1 MENQD
6 KLFEYLKR
14 TAAELQETRKRLRRI
29 EAGDSEPLAIVAMGC
44 RFPGGIRAP
53 RDLWRLLERGGDAIG
68 PFPTDRGWDLSQ
80 IYDPDPDHSGTS
92 YVAEGGFLDEVAAF
106 DPGFFGISPRE
117 ALAMDPQ
124 QRLLLE
130 ISWEAFE
137 NAGIDPAAMRGSA
150 TGVFVGAGASGYEVT
165 SEEASGYQ
173 ITGSATSIISGR
185 VAYTLGLEG
194 PSVTIDTACSS
205 SLVAMHLAAKALRS
219 GECSMALA
227 GGVTVM
233 PRPGTFVDFSRQ
245 QGLAAD
251 GRCKP
256 YAEAADGTG
265 WSEGAGVLLLER
277 LSDARRRGH
286 PVLAVITGS
295 ATNGDGASNGLT
307 APNGPAQQRVIRA
320 ALAGAGLTPSDV
332 DMVEGHGTGT
342 RLGDPIEAGALLATY
357 GQDRPEGRPL
367 RLGSVKSNFGHTQAA
382 AGAAGVIKVVLAMQH
397 GVMPR
402 TLHVDR
408 PSGQVE
414 WATGEIELLTRAQSW
429 PAGDRPRRAG
439 VSAFGISGTNAH
451 VIVEEPPASVPAHSA
466 EELTDQGPAPA
477 PLTGVVPLVL
487 SARGPEALSGQAAGL
502 RELLDGEA
510 GPALA
515 DVAWSAATT
524 RSVFENRAVVLG
536 AADSAA
542 DAVRELAALQD
553 GTPAEHTVSGVAR
566 TGTRVGFLFAG
577 QGSQRAGMAAGLYAA
592 SPVFAAAFDEACAL
606 IEGHLALP
614 VRDVALGTAA
624 DAGELANQTV
634 YAQSALFALQ
644 VGVVAMLA
652 AVGVAPAAVAGHSV
666 GEVAAAHAVGALP
679 LAQACALV
687 AARGRLMQALPTG
700 GAMTSIAAPE
710 AEVLAA
716 LDGVEGVHIAAVNGP
731 SATVV
736 SGEKDAVDAV
746 AAVFADRGT
755 RVRSLRVSHAFH
767 SHRMDPMLAE
777 LTQVAGA
784 IGFAGTQVP
793 WVSTATGAVVESCDG
808 AYWAGQARGA
818 VRFADAVST
827 MAGLDIDLFVEIGPD
842 GTLSALGAG
851 AVPDAEF
858 VSLLRPDHDAAT
870 TTVTGLARAWV
881 HGAGVDWAAVLGSG
895 NRVELPTYAFQRQR
909 FWPTGVLGEAD
920 MAASGLNAMGHPL
933 LLASVELAGAGGVVL
948 TGRLSPRVQPWLADH
963 AVGGTVILPGTA
975 FVEMAVRAGEAVG
988 CGWVDELT
996 LEAPLILADDGPLTQ
1011 VQVTVGAAEDG
1022 LRPVWIHARPALDA
1036 PWTRHASGTLAPGGG
1051 AMAAGD
1057 LALWPP
1063 AEATPVDL
1071 DGWYE
1076 RMAAGGNG
1084 YGPAFQGL
1092 HAAWRRGE
1100 EVFAEVRLPDQAASE
1115 AGWFGLHPALL
1126 DAALHVSGLVLPAG
1140 RPGEIPLPFAWRGV
1154 GLHASGASQL
1164 RVRLAPDGGGGLTL
1178 TAVDGRG
1185 APVIS
1190 VDSLVMRAITA
1201 GHGGGAVVR
1210 DGLFAVDWTPVPA
1223 GEPAGRIVALGGGD
1237 LTGLP
1242 VDGAFADVAALAQA
1256 VRAGEPVPD
1265 QVLLAVGA
1273 PAGSSSATAI
1283 AKDTAARARD
1293 AVCDVLAVVRQWLAA
1308 EELAAA
1314 RLVVLTRGAIS
1325 TSGEDVADLS
1335 GAAVWG
1341 LIRTA
1346 QTENPDRF
1354 VLLDVPGQGSDLLPG
1369 ALACGEPELAVRA
1382 GAVLARRLVR
1392 PAPPLALPAG
1402 PWRAEVARAG
1412 TLDGV
1417 AFVEYPEALD
1427 PLGPGQVRIAV
1438 RAAGVNFRDV
1448 LTALGMY
1455 PGEPLLGNEV
1465 AGVVAEVGPGVR
1477 HLSPGDRVMAMA
1489 GGGFGPF
1496 TVVDARTAVP
1506 LPTGW
1511 SFARGA
1517 AIPVA
1522 FTTAWY
1528 GLVDLAQ
1535 AAPGQRILIHA
1546 ATGGVGS
1553 AAVQV
1558 ARHLGL
1564 EVFAT
1569 ASPAKW
1575 GALRAMGLD
1584 EDHIASSRDA
1594 GFEEKFAAVTADQGM
1609 DIVLNALAGELTD
1622 ASLRLL
1628 PRGGAFIE
1636 MGKTDA
1642 RDPDQIAA
1650 AHPGVRYRTF
1660 ATSETAGPDRLG
1672 EMLTEVRTL
1681 IEDGVF
1687 TAAPIRCW
1695 DVRRIGDA
1703 LRFMSQAKHIGK
1715 IVLTIPV
1722 PAPAAGTALVTGGTG
1737 TLAGLAA
1744 RHLVRTGRAGNVILA
1759 GRSGPAAAG
1768 VAALAADLAQ
1778 SGADTRVVS
1787 CDAAEYDALAALA
1800 GTIPADRPLSVVVHA
1815 AGVLDDGVLTS
1826 LTPERIAAALRPKAD
1841 AAWNLH
1847 RLTADR
1853 DLSAFVLYSS
1863 ASALFGGAGQG
1874 NYAAGNAFLDG
1885 LAAHRRAAGLPA
1897 VALQWGL
1904 WATGGMGGTLDE
1916 GQRTRAARGMAAL
1929 PAADGLALFDAA
1941 LARDE
1946 AVLVPALLDV
1956 AGQRA
1961 AAARGEAVPAL
1972 WRTLVGISARP
1983 SAAAA
1988 PAAGGAGGSL
1998 RDRLGTLPADDRA
2011 HALVDLVQASAAAVL
2026 GHASTGA
2033 VDAQRAFKD
2042 LGFDSLTAV
2051 DLRNRING
2059 ATGLRLSS
2067 TLIFDYPT
2075 PALLAAHLD
2084 SELFAGIADPAA
2096 GAPSAGGSG
2105 AAAQD
2110 PIVIV
2115 GMSCRFPGG
2124 IGSPEDL
2131 WEVLD
2136 TGRDCIGEFPTDRGW
2151 NIDGIYDPSGRAGTS
2166 YVNEGGFLYEAG
2178 EFDPGFFGIGP
2189 REAVAM
2195 DPQQRLLLETSWEAF
2210 ERAGIDPVALRGTDT
2225 GVFVGAAISGYGP
2238 GLAIDEGAE
2247 GYLMIGTTASVA
2259 SGRLSYTF
2267 GLEGP
2272 AMTIETACSSSLV
2285 GMHLAAQSLRA
2296 RECSLALAGGV
2307 TVMATLERFVDFS
2320 RQQGLAHD
2328 GRSKAYSDSADGANW
2343 SEGVGVVVLER
2354 LSDARRNGHP
2364 VLAVLAGSAVNQDGA
2379 SNGLTA
2385 PNGPSQQRVIK
2396 TALAGAGLRGTDV
2409 DVVEGHGT
2417 GTTLGDPIEA
2427 GALLAT
2433 YGQDRPEGRP
2443 LWLGSIKSNFG
2454 HTQWA
2459 AGVAGVMKMV
2469 LAMQHERL
2477 PRTLHVDRPSS
2488 KVDWTAGDIK
2498 LLTEPAAWP
2507 AGPDRV
2513 RRAGVS
2519 SFAISGTNA
2528 HVILAEPPA
2537 EPGTQTG
2544 AERPEPAAGA
2554 AGPADAAGPVLV
2566 GALGW
2571 PVSGRT
2577 EEALCS
2583 QAGRLREFV
2592 LAHPEIQARDVA
2604 WSLATTRSVFEHRAV
2619 VLDTS
2624 AQTLASVAT
2633 GQFAAAAISGV
2644 TGGERM
2650 GFLFAGQGSQRA
2662 GMAAGLY
2669 AASPVFAAAFDQACG
2684 LLEGHLGLPVR
2695 DVALGTAADA
2705 GELANQT
2712 VYAQSALFALQIG
2725 VVAMLAAVGVK
2736 PWAVAGHS
2744 VGEVAAA
2751 YAAGALSLADA
2762 AALVAAR
2769 GRLMQALPTGGA
2781 MTSIAAPEAE
2791 VLAALEGVEG
2801 VWIAAVNGPSATV
2814 ISGEK
2819 DAVNAVAAVFAER
2832 EVRVRSLRVSHAF
2845 HSHRMDPM
2853 LAELSRTADGL
2864 GWKATTIPWVSTAT
2878 GAVVESCDG
2887 AYWAGQARGA
2897 VRFADAVS
2905 TMAGQD
2911 IDLFLEIGP
2920 DGTLSALGT
2929 AAAPDGEFVSLLRP
2943 DHDAATT
2950 ALNGLARAWVHG
2962 AGVDWAAVL
2971 GSGTRVDLP
2980 TYAFQHQHFWP
2991 NSKPGAKD
2999 LAQAGLGA
3007 MSHPLLLASVELAG
3021 DSVVLSGRLSTQAQP
3036 WLADHAIGG
3045 TVLLPGTAFVE
3056 LAVRTGDAVGCGR
3069 LEELTL
3075 EAPLVLPADGSP
3087 MRVQVRVGGDAD
3099 GVRPVT
3105 IHTRS
3110 VAGGADAPWTRNA
3123 SGTLTV
3129 LPERTQVGDLVV
3141 WPPRG
3146 AEPLPV
3152 DGLYERMAEEGYHYG
3167 PAFQGLRAAWRR
3179 DGEVFAEVVLP
3190 EIVADEAASFGLHPA
3205 LLDAALHLGGLV
3217 LPESGPGEV
3226 RLPFAWTGVTLH
3238 AIGAAA
3244 LRVRLTPDGSG
3255 GLTLIA
3261 ADHGG
3266 TPVVSVESLALR
3278 AIPAADQDTVNPVV
3292 REGLYAVGWTPVAAG
3307 EPAGRIAALGAG
3319 VPGVWADA
3327 VFADVAALVE
3337 AARAGEPVPDLVLA
3351 ATGAD
3356 ADAGCA
3362 AGAGACARGA
3372 VSDVLAVVQQW
3383 LAADELAASRLVVVT
3398 RGAVATAPGESVTD
3412 LSAGAV
3418 WGLVRTAQS
3427 ENPDRVILLDLP
3439 DQGSDLLACALA
3451 CGEPELAIRGEA
3463 ILARRLTRPTA
3474 GLRLPT
3480 DGTPWRIEVDRA
3492 GTLDGLAAV
3501 PVPATPLEPGQVLVA
3516 TRTAGVNFRDVLITL
3531 GMYPGQALLG
3541 SEVAGVVAEVGPGVT
3556 GLVPGDRVMATAVG
3570 GFGPFTVV
3578 DARTTVPLP
3587 SGWSFAQGAAIPVAF
3602 TTAWYGLLDLA
3613 QAAPGQRILIHAATG
3628 GVGSAAVQVA
3638 RHRGLEVFATA
3649 SPGKWDTLRAMGL
3662 DEDHIASSRDAGFEQ
3677 KFAAVTADQGMDIV
3691 LNALAGELTDASLR
3705 LLPRGGV
3712 FIEMGK
3718 TDARDPEQVAAGH
3731 PGVRYQMFETGEAG
3745 LDRLGE
3751 IMTEVRALIEDG
3763 VFTGMPVQ
3771 CWDVRRISDA
3781 FRFMSQAKHI
3791 GKVVLTLPRKPRA
3804 AGTVLVTGGTG
3815 MIGGRV
3821 ARHLAQTGRAGQ
3833 VVLTGRSGP
3842 VAGGVPA
3849 LAADLA
3855 GSGAGVRVVSCDAA
3869 DREALAGLL
3878 ASVPVSSVF
3887 HSVGVLDDGV
3897 FTSMTAERVD
3907 TVMRPKADAAW
3918 HLHDL
3923 TADRDLDAF
3932 VLFSSAAATF
3942 GGAGQAN
3949 YAAANA
3955 FLDALAAHRQSAGL
3969 PATALAWGLWSE
3981 ASTMTGHLGG
3991 DQKSRISRDGG
4002 DALTAEDGLALL
4014 EAALGRDEAMLVPAL
4029 LDLPGVRARAARGE
4043 QVPALWRG
4051 LAGAARPKAAG
4062 AAAAGGDSVQS
4073 RLAGL
4078 APQERDRAL
4087 TDMVRAYTAAV
4098 LGYTSAD
4105 SAPADRT
4112 FKELGFDSLAA
4123 VELRNRLG
4131 GATGLRLAATV
4142 VFDYPT
4148 PAALAAHLSERLRP
4162 DEVAAQAADADADVE
4177 SRLRAILAAVPLA
4190 RLRDAGLLEPL
4201 LGLADVRDEAVLAV
4215 AAAEPEADAGLI
4227 DSLDAEAL
4235 VRIAM
4240 EAEGTER

>member
-277 LSDARRRGH
+277 LSDARRQGH

-1126 DAALHVSGLVLPAG
+1126 DAALHVSSLVLPAG

-1273 PAGSSSATAI
+1273 PAGSSSATAT

-1511 SFARGA
+1511 SFAR
-1517 AIPVA
+1517 
-1522 FTTAWY
+1522 
-1528 GLVDLAQ
+1528 
-1535 AAPGQRILIHA
+1535 
-1546 ATGGVGS
+1546 
-1553 AAVQV
+1553 
-1558 ARHLGL
+1558 
-1564 EVFAT
+1564 
-1569 ASPAKW
+1569 
-1575 GALRAMGLD
+1575 
-1584 EDHIASSRDA
+1584 
-1594 GFEEKFAAVTADQGM
+1594 
-1609 DIVLNALAGELTD
+1609 
-1622 ASLRLL
+1622 
-1628 PRGGAFIE
+1628 
-1636 MGKTDA
+1636 
-1642 RDPDQIAA
+1642 
-1650 AHPGVRYRTF
+1650 
-1660 ATSETAGPDRLG
+1660 
-1672 EMLTEVRTL
+1672 
-1681 IEDGVF
+1681 
-1687 TAAPIRCW
+1687 
-1695 DVRRIGDA
+1695 
-1703 LRFMSQAKHIGK
+1703 
-1715 IVLTIPV
+1715 
-1722 PAPAAGTALVTGGTG
+1722 
-1737 TLAGLAA
+1737 
-1744 RHLVRTGRAGNVILA
+1744 
-1759 GRSGPAAAG
+1759 
-1768 VAALAADLAQ
+1768 
-1778 SGADTRVVS
+1778 
-1787 CDAAEYDALAALA
+1787 
-1800 GTIPADRPLSVVVHA
+1800 
-1815 AGVLDDGVLTS
+1815 
-1826 LTPERIAAALRPKAD
+1826 
-1841 AAWNLH
+1841 
-1847 RLTADR
+1847 
-1853 DLSAFVLYSS
+1853 
-1863 ASALFGGAGQG
+1863 
-1874 NYAAGNAFLDG
+1874 
-1885 LAAHRRAAGLPA
+1885 
-1897 VALQWGL
+1897 
-1904 WATGGMGGTLDE
+1904 
-1916 GQRTRAARGMAAL
+1916 
-1929 PAADGLALFDAA
+1929 
-1941 LARDE
+1941 
-1946 AVLVPALLDV
+1946 
-1956 AGQRA
+1956 
-1961 AAARGEAVPAL
+1961 
-1972 WRTLVGISARP
+1972 
-1983 SAAAA
+1983 
-1988 PAAGGAGGSL
+1988 
-1998 RDRLGTLPADDRA
+1998 
-2011 HALVDLVQASAAAVL
+2011 
-2026 GHASTGA
+2026 
-2033 VDAQRAFKD
+2033 
-2042 LGFDSLTAV
+2042 
-2051 DLRNRING
+2051 
-2059 ATGLRLSS
+2059 
-2067 TLIFDYPT
+2067 
-2075 PALLAAHLD
+2075 
-2084 SELFAGIADPAA
+2084 
-2096 GAPSAGGSG
+2096 
-2105 AAAQD
+2105 
-2110 PIVIV
+2110 
-2115 GMSCRFPGG
+2115 
-2124 IGSPEDL
+2124 
-2131 WEVLD
+2131 
-2136 TGRDCIGEFPTDRGW
+2136 
-2151 NIDGIYDPSGRAGTS
+2151 
-2166 YVNEGGFLYEAG
+2166 
-2178 EFDPGFFGIGP
+2178 
-2189 REAVAM
+2189 
-2195 DPQQRLLLETSWEAF
+2195 
-2210 ERAGIDPVALRGTDT
+2210 
-2225 GVFVGAAISGYGP
+2225 
-2238 GLAIDEGAE
+2238 
-2247 GYLMIGTTASVA
+2247 
-2259 SGRLSYTF
+2259 
-2267 GLEGP
+2267 
-2272 AMTIETACSSSLV
+2272 
-2285 GMHLAAQSLRA
+2285 
-2296 RECSLALAGGV
+2296 
-2307 TVMATLERFVDFS
+2307 
-2320 RQQGLAHD
+2320 
-2328 GRSKAYSDSADGANW
+2328 
-2343 SEGVGVVVLER
+2343 
-2354 LSDARRNGHP
+2354 
-2364 VLAVLAGSAVNQDGA
+2364 
-2379 SNGLTA
+2379 
-2385 PNGPSQQRVIK
+2385 
-2396 TALAGAGLRGTDV
+2396 
-2409 DVVEGHGT
+2409 
-2417 GTTLGDPIEA
+2417 
-2427 GALLAT
+2427 
-2433 YGQDRPEGRP
+2433 
-2443 LWLGSIKSNFG
+2443 
-2454 HTQWA
+2454 
-2459 AGVAGVMKMV
+2459 
-2469 LAMQHERL
+2469 
-2477 PRTLHVDRPSS
+2477 
-2488 KVDWTAGDIK
+2488 
-2498 LLTEPAAWP
+2498 
-2507 AGPDRV
+2507 
-2513 RRAGVS
+2513 
-2519 SFAISGTNA
+2519 
-2528 HVILAEPPA
+2528 
-2537 EPGTQTG
+2537 
-2544 AERPEPAAGA
+2544 
-2554 AGPADAAGPVLV
+2554 
-2566 GALGW
+2566 
-2571 PVSGRT
+2571 
-2577 EEALCS
+2577 
-2583 QAGRLREFV
+2583 
-2592 LAHPEIQARDVA
+2592 
-2604 WSLATTRSVFEHRAV
+2604 
-2619 VLDTS
+2619 
-2624 AQTLASVAT
+2624 
-2633 GQFAAAAISGV
+2633 
-2644 TGGERM
+2644 
-2650 GFLFAGQGSQRA
+2650 
-2662 GMAAGLY
+2662 
-2669 AASPVFAAAFDQACG
+2669 
-2684 LLEGHLGLPVR
+2684 
-2695 DVALGTAADA
+2695 
-2705 GELANQT
+2705 
-2712 VYAQSALFALQIG
+2712 
-2725 VVAMLAAVGVK
+2725 
-2736 PWAVAGHS
+2736 
-2744 VGEVAAA
+2744 
-2751 YAAGALSLADA
+2751 
-2762 AALVAAR
+2762 
-2769 GRLMQALPTGGA
+2769 
-2781 MTSIAAPEAE
+2781 
-2791 VLAALEGVEG
+2791 
-2801 VWIAAVNGPSATV
+2801 
-2814 ISGEK
+2814 
-2819 DAVNAVAAVFAER
+2819 
-2832 EVRVRSLRVSHAF
+2832 
-2845 HSHRMDPM
+2845 
-2853 LAELSRTADGL
+2853 
-2864 GWKATTIPWVSTAT
+2864 
-2878 GAVVESCDG
+2878 
-2887 AYWAGQARGA
+2887 
-2897 VRFADAVS
+2897 
-2905 TMAGQD
+2905 
-2911 IDLFLEIGP
+2911 
-2920 DGTLSALGT
+2920 
-2929 AAAPDGEFVSLLRP
+2929 
-2943 DHDAATT
+2943 
-2950 ALNGLARAWVHG
+2950 
-2962 AGVDWAAVL
+2962 
-2971 GSGTRVDLP
+2971 
-2980 TYAFQHQHFWP
+2980 
-2991 NSKPGAKD
+2991 
-2999 LAQAGLGA
+2999 
-3007 MSHPLLLASVELAG
+3007 
-3021 DSVVLSGRLSTQAQP
+3021 
-3036 WLADHAIGG
+3036 
-3045 TVLLPGTAFVE
+3045 
-3056 LAVRTGDAVGCGR
+3056 
-3069 LEELTL
+3069 
-3075 EAPLVLPADGSP
+3075 
-3087 MRVQVRVGGDAD
+3087 
-3099 GVRPVT
+3099 
-3105 IHTRS
+3105 
-3110 VAGGADAPWTRNA
+3110 
-3123 SGTLTV
+3123 
-3129 LPERTQVGDLVV
+3129 
-3141 WPPRG
+3141 
-3146 AEPLPV
+3146 
-3152 DGLYERMAEEGYHYG
+3152 
-3167 PAFQGLRAAWRR
+3167 
-3179 DGEVFAEVVLP
+3179 
-3190 EIVADEAASFGLHPA
+3190 
-3205 LLDAALHLGGLV
+3205 
-3217 LPESGPGEV
+3217 
-3226 RLPFAWTGVTLH
+3226 
-3238 AIGAAA
+3238 
-3244 LRVRLTPDGSG
+3244 
-3255 GLTLIA
+3255 
-3261 ADHGG
+3261 
-3266 TPVVSVESLALR
+3266 
-3278 AIPAADQDTVNPVV
+3278 
-3292 REGLYAVGWTPVAAG
+3292 
-3307 EPAGRIAALGAG
+3307 
-3319 VPGVWADA
+3319 
-3327 VFADVAALVE
+3327 
-3337 AARAGEPVPDLVLA
+3337 
-3351 ATGAD
+3351 
-3356 ADAGCA
+3356 
-3362 AGAGACARGA
+3362 
-3372 VSDVLAVVQQW
+3372 
-3383 LAADELAASRLVVVT
+3383 
-3398 RGAVATAPGESVTD
+3398 
-3412 LSAGAV
+3412 
-3418 WGLVRTAQS
+3418 
-3427 ENPDRVILLDLP
+3427 
-3439 DQGSDLLACALA
+3439 
-3451 CGEPELAIRGEA
+3451 
-3463 ILARRLTRPTA
+3463 
-3474 GLRLPT
+3474 
-3480 DGTPWRIEVDRA
+3480 
-3492 GTLDGLAAV
+3492 
-3501 PVPATPLEPGQVLVA
+3501 
-3516 TRTAGVNFRDVLITL
+3516 
-3531 GMYPGQALLG
+3531 
-3541 SEVAGVVAEVGPGVT
+3541 
-3556 GLVPGDRVMATAVG
+3556 
-3570 GFGPFTVV
+3570 
-3578 DARTTVPLP
+3578 
-3587 SGWSFAQGAAIPVAF
+3587 GAAIPVAF

-4162 DEVAAQAADADADVE
+4162 DEVAAQAADADADLE